1 MNEVEKV
8 RSVVSRF
15 FNVPEGEVTE
25 SFVFPSERMQSSVA
39 RSTLHAALKRLAG
52 VDLSSVFTANTF
64 GQLVNGSPAP
74 ESTAT
79 RQSHAEQGVLG
90 KAAEGAP
97 AIGIDIEHADNL
109 PAEGDAWS
117 EPFYGEHFTAAEI
130 AYCTRQA
137 EPRLSFCGIW
147 AAKEA
152 AIKCGLFAGARLNE
166 FTVGHDAAGKPDL
179 GSTNSA
185 YARLAGECVI
195 SISHSRGTA
204 VAVCAWV
211 PPGNRRAL
219 ASAEVAPPAPV
230 MSIPAPKQSVQSCD
244 RLLWASILLS
254 VAAIA
259 LWVWKLIVS

>member
-25 SFVFPSERMQSSVA
+25 SFLFPSERMQSSVA

-52 VDLSSVFTANTF
+52 VDLPSVFTANTF
-64 GQLVNGSPAP
+64 GQLVNGSPA
-74 ESTAT
+74 ESNAP
-79 RQSHAEQGVLG
+79 RQLPAEQAVPE
-90 KAAEGAP
+90 KAAKGAP

-109 PAEGDAWS
+109 PAAGDAWS

-130 AYCTRQA
+130 AYCTRQP

-152 AIKCGLFAGARLNE
+152 AIKCGLFAGARLHD
-166 FTVGHDAAGKPDL
+166 FTVGHDAAGKPKL
-179 GSTNSA
+179 GSRNSA
-185 YARLAGECVI
+185 HAKLAEECVV

-211 PPGNRRAL
+211 PAANSRGS
-219 ASAEVAPPAPV
+219 ASTEAAPPAPV
-230 MSIPAPKQSVQSCD
+230 VSLPSSEQSVQCCD

-259 LWVWKLIVS
+259 LWVWKVFV

>member
-1 MNEVEKV
+1 MNETEKI
-8 RSVVSRF
+8 RSVVSRY
-15 FNVPEGEVTE
+15 FNVPEAEITD

-52 VDLSSVFTANTF
+52 VDLPSVFSANTF

-74 ESTAT
+74 
-79 RQSHAEQGVLG
+79 RVN
-90 KAAEGAP
+90 AAKEPLAVTQVPVSGERVP

-109 PAEGDAWS
+109 PMAGDPWS
-117 EPFYGEHFTAAEI
+117 EPFYSEHFTAAEI
-130 AYCTRQA
+130 AYCSRQA

-152 AIKCGLFAGARLNE
+152 ALKCGLFAGARLND
-166 FTVGHDAAGKPDL
+166 FTVTHEPGGKPKL
-179 GSTNSA
+179 GSRNSA
-185 YARLAGECVI
+185 HATVAEQCVV

-211 PPGNRRAL
+211 PAVSHRAA
-219 ASAEVAPPAPV
+219 ASTEVAPAAPAV
-230 MSIPAPKQSVQSCD
+230 SMTSSKQSVPCCNK
-244 RLLWASILLS
+244 LLWTAVLLS

-259 LWVWKLIVS
+259 LWVWKLFA